1 LTGPAVGEPD
11 PAWAAPPGTG
21 SRDGAVGVLGLL
33 VAGLAF
39 RLIIAYVLV
48 PNSGF
53 GVDIQSFQY
62 WADNLARQGLG
73 GFYDRDFFHDY
84 TPGYLYVLWLVG
96 KIAQVTG
103 QPGVGDLIKL
113 PPILADAALGWVV
126 WSMAREL
133 GASKRSAWIGA
144 FIVMVN
150 PVSWFDSALWGQVD
164 SVGTVV
170 MLLALREL
178 WRDRPERS
186 AVLAV
191 LAALIKPQ
199 LGILIPIVAVVVIR
213 RAFWPRGAYGEEPP
227 PTTGATAWE
236 RRVRGPIRVLTTG
249 VVGFATA
256 ILLSIPFGLSLPGL
270 VQQVFSTAGGYPY
283 LTVNAYNPWAL
294 VTQAGNSLAANR
306 SWICDANVLRPGR
319 PRSGSAT
326 SSCGARRP
334 AP

>member
-170 MLLALREL
+170 MLLGLREL
-178 WRDRPERS
+178 WRERPERS

-191 LAALIKPQ
+191 LGAL
-199 LGILIPIVAVVVIR
+199 L
-213 RAFWPRGAYGEEPP
+213 
-227 PTTGATAWE
+227 
-236 RRVRGPIRVLTTG
+236 
-249 VVGFATA
+249 
-256 ILLSIPFGLSLPGL
+256 
-270 VQQVFSTAGGYPY
+270 
-283 LTVNAYNPWAL
+283 
-294 VTQAGNSLAANR
+294 
-306 SWICDANVLRPGR
+306 
-319 PRSGSAT
+319 
-326 SSCGARRP
+326 
-334 AP
+334 